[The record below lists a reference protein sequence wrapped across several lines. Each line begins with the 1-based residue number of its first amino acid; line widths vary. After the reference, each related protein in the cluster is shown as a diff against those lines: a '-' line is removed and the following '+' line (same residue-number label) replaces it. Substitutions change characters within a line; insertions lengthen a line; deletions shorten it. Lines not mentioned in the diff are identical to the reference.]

1 MHPRLTARL
10 AKVSNTL
17 TRRVSPPFFIHC
29 SPVCKKIRLVFI
41 SGLSDIRIKLTFNL
55 IERRRLGAGVS
66 CVSCVVPLGAAST
79 QTQRRCSLVT
89 APNCAVTSLASS
101 SLATCRPPSQSLPHP
116 SPHLLRLPP
125 SLPSRWREPRPT
137 QTCINTTFLA
147 PSNVVCPHESAEG
160 ERGLGASS
168 PRW

>member
-1 MHPRLTARL
+1 MHPRLTGRL

-17 TRRVSPPFFIHC
+17 TRRESPLFYSLQP
-29 SPVCKKIRLVFI
+29 RLQKNPPVFI

-79 QTQRRCSLVT
+79 QTRRRCSLVT

-101 SLATCRPPSQSLPHP
+101 SLATSLPPSLPHP

-125 SLPSRWREPRPT
+125 SVPSRWREPRPT
-137 QTCINTTFLA
+137 QTCINPTSL
-147 PSNVVCPHESAEG
+147 H
-160 ERGLGASS
+160 
-168 PRW
+168 